1 MRRHR
6 TTASSR
12 SLPGTLVSLL
22 LAGIAAAA
30 LATSAARGGEQGI
43 PRLIFPLVGKTE
55 LWDNYGDPRG
65 NGRHAGIDM
74 ENPWRAPVVAVEDG
88 SVEYAESG
96 LGGCMLYLYGRSG
109 TLYLYIHLN
118 NDLTGRNDNKGGCVK
133 DVAFA
138 VPDGARVSGGEQV
151 AWNGDSG
158 DANGNPHLHFEVHP
172 NGGAD
177 VNPFKHLKRASRPL
191 FAAKPG
197 SRFSLG
203 LRGKLVAA
211 GAGTMQLEV
220 ERVRH
225 YPGGRWLEIEPR
237 SLELTVPPEATVAPS
252 ISAVSGVARL
262 QLKAPVP
269 VTAYT
274 FKAKTTTD
282 AIAGVAGALRL
293 SRVSPVP

>member
-6 TTASSR
+6 TPAR
-12 SLPGTLVSLL
+12 GTFVSLL
-22 LAGIAAAA
+22 LAGLAAAA
-30 LATSAARGGEQGI
+30 LTTPSASGSEQAV
-43 PRLIFPLVGKTE
+43 PRFVFPLVAKTD

-88 SVEYAESG
+88 RVEFAESS

-109 TLYLYIHLN
+109 TMYLYIHLN
-118 NDLTGRNDNKGGCVK
+118 NDLTARNDNKGGCVK
-133 DVAFA
+133 DVTFA
-138 VPDGARVSGGEQV
+138 VPDGARVSAGEQV

-158 DANGNPHLHFEVHP
+158 DASGNPHLHFEVHP

-197 SRFSLG
+197 AQFSLG
-203 LRGKLVAA
+203 LRGTLVAA
-211 GAGTMQLEV
+211 GAGSVTLEV

-225 YPGGRWLEIEPR
+225 YPGGRWVEIEPR
-237 SLELTVPPEATVAPS
+237 TLDLTLPPEATVAPS
-252 ISAVSGVARL
+252 IGRVTSPALRAFRTPMPVA
-262 QLKAPVP
+262 
-269 VTAYT
+269 AYT
-274 FKAKTTTD
+274 VKAKTTTD
-282 AIAGVAGALRL
+282 AIIGAAGALRV
-293 SRVSPVP
+293 SRVAPFP

>member
-6 TTASSR
+6 TTAR
-12 SLPGTLVSLL
+12 ATFVALL
-22 LAGIAAAA
+22 LVGLAAV
-30 LATSAARGGEQGI
+30 ATRASGGERGSV
-43 PRLIFPLVGKTE
+43 PRLVFPLVAKTD

-88 SVEYAESG
+88 RVEHAESG

-109 TLYLYIHLN
+109 TMYLYIHLN
-118 NDLTGRNDNKGGCVK
+118 NDLTARNDNNGGCRD
-133 DVAFA
+133 DVTFA
-138 VPDGARVSGGEQV
+138 VPDGARVSAGEQI

-172 NGGAD
+172 NGGGD

-197 SRFSLG
+197 TPFSLG

-211 GAGTMQLEV
+211 GAGSVTLEV

-237 SLELTVPPEATVAPS
+237 TLELTVPSDATVAPS
-252 ISAVSGVARL
+252 IDSVSGPARRV
-262 QLKAPVP
+262 LKAPVP
-269 VTAYT
+269 VAAYT
-274 FKAKTTTD
+274 LKANVTPE
-282 AIAGVAGALRL
+282 AILGAPGELVL
-293 SRVSPVP
+293 GRVSPVT

>member
-6 TTASSR
+6 TAR
-12 SLPGTLVSLL
+12 GTLVSLL
-22 LAGIAAAA
+22 LAGLAAAA
-30 LATSAARGGEQGI
+30 LTTPAANGRQQGV
-43 PRLIFPLVGKTE
+43 PRLVFPLVAKTD

-65 NGRHAGIDM
+65 NGRHSGIDM

-88 SVEYAESG
+88 RVEHAEAQ

-109 TLYLYIHLN
+109 TMYLYIHLN
-118 NDLTGRNDNKGGCVK
+118 NDLTARNDNKGGCVR
-133 DVAFA
+133 DITFA
-138 VPDGARVSGGEQV
+138 VPDGARVAAGEQI

-177 VNPFKHLKRASRPL
+177 VNPIRHLRRAIKPL

-197 SRFSLG
+197 SKFSLG
-203 LRGKLVAA
+203 LRGKLIAA
-211 GAGTMQLEV
+211 GAGTATLEV

-225 YPGGRWLEIEPR
+225 YPGGRWLAIDPKM
-237 SLELTVPPEATVAPS
+237 LELTVPPEVTVSPA
-252 ISAVSGVARL
+252 IAQITGSALRAFGT
-262 QLKAPVP
+262 PVP

-274 FKAKTTTD
+274 VQARATAD
-282 AIAGVAGALRL
+282 AILGAPGALRVR
-293 SRVSPVP
+293 RVAALP

>member
-6 TTASSR
+6 TKAR
-12 SLPGTLVSLL
+12 GTLLSLL
-22 LAGIAAAA
+22 LAGLAAAA
-30 LATSAARGGEQGI
+30 LTTPAAGSAREQGV
-43 PRLIFPLVGKTE
+43 PRLVFPLVAKTE

-88 SVEYAESG
+88 RVEHAESG

-109 TLYLYIHLN
+109 TMYLYIHLN
-118 NDLTGRNDNKGGCVK
+118 NDLTARNDNKGGCVK
-133 DVAFA
+133 DVTFA
-138 VPDGARVSGGEQV
+138 VPDGARVAAGEQV

-177 VNPFKHLKRASRPL
+177 ANPIRHLRRAIKPL

-197 SRFSLG
+197 SKFSLG
-203 LRGKLVAA
+203 LRGRLVAA
-211 GAGTMQLEV
+211 GAGTVTLEV

-225 YPGGRWLEIEPR
+225 YPGGRWLEIEPKT
-237 SLELTVPPEATVAPS
+237 LELTVPPEATVTS
-252 ISAVSGVARL
+252 SVARVTGPAL
-262 QLKAPVP
+262 RALETPVP

-274 FKAKTTTD
+274 VKAKATPD
-282 AIAGVAGALRL
+282 AILGAPGALRV
-293 SRVSPVP
+293 SRVAALP